1 MIIDGKALAADVEVE
16 TAERVKKL
24 AEKGIVPGLATVLV
38 GENPASQMYIRLK
51 HSACTRVGIRS
62 ENVVLPENS
71 SEEELIAKIQELNGR
86 PDINGILLQLPLP
99 KGLSPQKAM
108 MSILPEKD
116 VDGFHPVNMGALLLG
131 AERLVPCTPRGI
143 IYALERLGKKLE
155 GAEAVIVGH
164 SNVVGKPLAAMLLNR
179 NATVQVCHVFTKD
192 LAEHTR
198 DAEILV
204 VAAGVPA
211 LIKKEMVRPGAIVF
225 DVGINRV
232 GDKTVG
238 DVDFDG
244 RKGHCLG
251 HNPCSGRRRTAH
263 GGHAALPDGIGGR
276 EPDDL
281 KMSLVI
287 ALAASR
293 EAVIGADRRAIA
305 FLGPCPELEEE
316 LYSGQIKN
324 DQELADRAREL
335 GASLQVSDGREKVWR
350 RGDLLVGEVT
360 EISAKLSRRRR
371 IYLTPGAS
379 LQVDITSGED
389 STSAGRGRRRR
400 GEDQSLGRRGVH
412 SLWQPFHT
420 EAGLRRGGPGG
431 GKGKRGSHQEHPGKS
446 RR

>member
-16 TAERVKKL
+16 TAQRVKKL
-24 AEKGIVPGLATVLV
+24 AGRAIVPGLATVLV

-51 HSACTRVGIRS
+51 HSACNRVGIRS

-71 SEEELIAKIQELNGR
+71 SEEELIARVLELNDR

-99 KGLSPQKAM
+99 RGQSPQRAM
-108 MSILPEKD
+108 MSIMPEKD

-164 SNVVGKPLAAMLLNR
+164 SNVVGKPLAAMLLSR

-211 LIKKEMVRPGAIVF
+211 LIKKEMVRPGAVVF

-238 DVDFDG
+238 DVDYDAV
-244 RKGHCLG
+244 K
-251 HNPCSGRRRTAH
+251 
-263 GGHAALPDGIGGR
+263 D
-276 EPDDL
+276 
-281 KMSLVI
+281 I
-287 ALAASR
+287 AS
-293 EAVIGADRRAIA
+293 AI
-305 FLGPCPELEEE
+305 
-316 LYSGQIKN
+316 
-324 DQELADRAREL
+324 
-335 GASLQVSDGREKVWR
+335 
-350 RGDLLVGEVT
+350 
-360 EISAKLSRRRR
+360 
-371 IYLTPGAS
+371 TP
-379 LQVDITSGED
+379 V
-389 STSAGRGRRRR
+389 
-400 GEDQSLGRRGVH
+400 
-412 SLWQPFHT
+412 
-420 EAGLRRGGPGG
+420 PGG
-431 GKGKRGSHQEHPGKS
+431 VGPLTVAMLLSQTVLATESQVR
-446 RR
+446 